1 MSKGWQ
7 TDRQADR
14 VTITM
19 SKGWGQVSLSTS
31 DVDVPSVARGSVFS
45 SVLEPDD
52 RGTTWTEQLQK
63 NWKFR
68 KVSDYHGFCKDRVRR
83 LYDIRAG
90 LAERQKLLNARIEQ
104 EQERLKAKIQYA
116 VASQV
121 KAECVME
128 SCLYPT
134 LPEITDEDLKPFIGL
149 NLPALEAAAFNGP
162 LTDLLDSFQPYSTIP
177 DSTPAAD
184 PAAWTVYSTTYPV
197 YSTTYSLASSS
208 AGPAVV
214 RSRSTLLPIRG
225 SEFTSAVATGFS
237 AAGFAA
243 TNNRST
249 NRPTKPRKKLLIKP
263 IRPAC
268 RKPSM
273 KAKWRA
279 SMKAPAPFATGE
291 DDYPDLLASTSG

>member
-14 VTITM
+14 VTVTM
-19 SKGWGQVSLSTS
+19 SKGWGQVSSFTS
-31 DVDVPSVARGSVFS
+31 DVPSVARCSVFS

-128 SCLYPT
+128 SCLYPI

-237 AAGFAA
+237 AAGLTAA
-243 TNNRST
+243 TNNK
-249 NRPTKPRKKLLIKP
+249 PTKPRKRLLIKP

-268 RKPSM
+268 RKP
-273 KAKWRA
+273 

>member
-14 VTITM
+14 VTVTM
-19 SKGWGQVSLSTS
+19 SKGWGQVSSFTS
-31 DVDVPSVARGSVFS
+31 DVPSVARCSVFS

-68 KVSDYHGFCKDRVRR
+68 KVSDYHGFCEDRVRR

-128 SCLYPT
+128 SCLYPI

-237 AAGFAA
+237 AAGLTAA
-243 TNNRST
+243 TNNK
-249 NRPTKPRKKLLIKP
+249 PTKPRKRLLIKP